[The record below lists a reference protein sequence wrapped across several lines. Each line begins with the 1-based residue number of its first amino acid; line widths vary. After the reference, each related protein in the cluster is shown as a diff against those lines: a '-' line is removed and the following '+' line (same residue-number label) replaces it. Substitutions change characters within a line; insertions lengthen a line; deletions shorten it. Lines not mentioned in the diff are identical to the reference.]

1 MTRAAIY
8 CRISKDREDERL
20 GVARQEKDCRDIA
33 AKRGWEVIEPP
44 YIDNDISAAKGGK
57 KVRSDYVRLLDDI
70 EAGLVDAVII
80 WMEDRL
86 QRQVIELAEFLKVC
100 DAAGVSKIA
109 SIGGEF
115 DLSDPDQRTM
125 LYIKAAMA
133 EAEIDKMKRRQKRK
147 HIEKAEHGRPS
158 GGGRRGF
165 GEFRAGVD
173 QEQVA
178 REQELIREA
187 ARRILAGDTLRG
199 IALDWHH
206 RGIRTPGTKADP
218 DGNPWGNA
226 TLRQLLLSPR
236 VAGQRSHHGQL
247 YPGDPATMPA
257 IVPEPTWS
265 AVKAILED
273 PERVKL
279 RGGAARYL
287 LTGLVVCGR
296 CDKGMV
302 GTRRVRTPGVSQP
315 QRHYTC
321 RGDWPYGGC
330 RRVSR
335 LAEPVEELIC
345 GALFEAVESPEWD
358 RVADRPT
365 GDPTRE
371 LYERLARDQARLDRL
386 DDEQVLAALDDD
398 RVKAAS
404 LRRVRRDIEERMER
418 TRNRAARMRGD
429 QVVAAIPRN
438 LRDVWDGLSLDRQRA
453 ILAVVIE
460 RVVIHPQ
467 QGRTFDPSAIE
478 VVWRA

>member
-20 GVARQEKDCRDIA
+20 GVARQEKDCREIA
-33 AKRGWEVIEPP
+33 ARRGWEVIEPP
-44 YIDNDISAAKGGK
+44 YIDNDISAAKGSK
-57 KVRSDYVRLLDDI
+57 KVRANYERLLHDI
-70 EAGLVDAVII
+70 EAGQVDAVII

-100 DAAGVSKIA
+100 DTAGVSKIA

-133 EAEIDKMKRRQKRK
+133 EAEIDKMKRRQLRK
-147 HIEKAEHGRPS
+147 HEEKAENGRPS

-165 GEFRAGVD
+165 GELRVGTTMAK
-173 QEQVA
+173 VA
-178 REQELIREA
+178 TERELIREA

-199 IALDWHH
+199 IALDWAA
-206 RGIRTPGTKADP
+206 RGVRTPGTRAEP
-218 DGNPWGNA
+218 LGGLWGNP

-236 VAGQRSHHGQL
+236 IAGLRSHHGQL
-247 YPGDPATMPA
+247 YPGDPTTMPE
-257 IVPEPTWS
+257 IVARPTWE
-265 AVKAILED
+265 AVKGILEN

-279 RGGAARYL
+279 RGGPARYL
-287 LTGLVVCGR
+287 LTGLVVCGL
-296 CDKGMV
+296 CGKGMV
-302 GTRRVRTPGVSQP
+302 GARRVRTPGVSQS

-321 RGDWPYGGC
+321 RGDWPYAGC

-335 LAEPVEELIC
+335 LAQPVEELIC

-358 RVADRPT
+358 RLADRPT

-371 LYERLARDQARLDRL
+371 LYERLARDQARLDKL

-398 RVKAAS
+398 RVKAGS
-404 LRRVRRDIEERMER
+404 LRRVRREIEERMER

-429 QVVAAIPRN
+429 QVVAAVPRN
-438 LRDVWDGLSLDRQRA
+438 LRDVWAGLSLDRQRA

-460 RVVIHPQ
+460 RIVIHPQ
-467 QGRTFDPSAIE
+467 QGRTFDPNAIK
-478 VVWRA
+478 VTWRT